1 MSARSRSE
9 RGSLADVSRRAGVS
23 TATAS
28 RVLNGSP
35 HPVSAATRERVMQ
48 AAQDLSYSPSALARA
63 LVTRR
68 TRIIGVIV
76 GDVVD
81 PYFAEITRGVED
93 CAGRAGYLTIVCN
106 ADRRPEVEREYLNLL
121 RDYNAEGAVF
131 AGSGLVVDD
140 EELSATVEQA
150 RRQGMHVVALAPR
163 AFEGS
168 SVTVDNRA
176 AARDLTEYLVSLG
189 HRTIAFVA
197 GPAGLLSARERLAGF
212 DEALAGHSLEPGS
225 LCEGDFS
232 YASGHA
238 AALELLARNR
248 LPDAVIGANDET
260 AIGVLTGLRGAGVDV
275 PGTLSVAGIGDTR
288 PASFLELT
296 TVSIPTFELGASA
309 ARRIIAGRESD
320 DESHVVIPHRLVP
333 RATSARRASAG

>member
-1 MSARSRSE
+1 MDASSE

-28 RVLNGSP
+28 RVLNGSA

-48 AAQDLSYSPSALARA
+48 AAHDLSYSPSALARA

-76 GDVVD
+76 GDVAD

-93 CAGRAGYLTIVCN
+93 VAGRAGYLTIVCN
-106 ADRRPEVEREYLNLL
+106 ADRRPAVEREYLNLL

-131 AGSGLVVDD
+131 AGSGLVDGD
-140 EELSATVEQA
+140 EELDASVEQA

-163 AFEGS
+163 AFGGS
-168 SVTVDNRA
+168 SVSVDNRA
-176 AARDLTEYLVSLG
+176 AAYDLVDYLVSLG
-189 HRTIAFVA
+189 HRRIGFVS
-197 GPAGLLSARERLAGF
+197 GPPDLISARERLGGF
-212 DEALAGHSLEPGS
+212 HAALAGHSLEPGP
-225 LCEGDFS
+225 LCKGDFS

-238 AALELLARNR
+238 AALRLLADRR
-248 LPDAVIGANDET
+248 LPDAVVAANDEA
-260 AIGVLTGLRGAGVDV
+260 AIGVLMGLRSAGVDV

-288 PASFLELT
+288 PARFLELT
-296 TVSIPTFELGASA
+296 TVSVPTFELGASA
-309 ARRIIAGRESD
+309 ARRIVSGSSADSEGD
-320 DESHVVIPHRLVP
+320 AVIPHRLVP
-333 RATSARRASAG
+333 RGTSARRPA

>member
-1 MSARSRSE
+1 VDARSR

-28 RVLNGSP
+28 RVLNGST
-35 HPVSAATRERVMQ
+35 HPVSATTRERVLE
-48 AAQDLSYSPSALARA
+48 AAQELAYSPSALARA

-93 CAGRAGYLTIVCN
+93 VAGRAGYLTIVCN
-106 ADRRPEVEREYLNLL
+106 ADRRPAVEREYLNLL

-131 AGSGLVVDD
+131 AGSGLVDDD
-140 EELSATVEQA
+140 EALSASVDQA

-176 AARDLTEYLVSLG
+176 VAHDLVGYLVSLG
-189 HRTIAFVA
+189 LRTIAFVA
-197 GPAGLLSARERLAGF
+197 GPPDLVSARERLAGF
-212 DEALAGHSLEPGS
+212 HGALADRGLEPGA
-225 LCEGDFS
+225 LYEGDFS
-232 YASGHA
+232 YAAGHA
-238 AALELLARNR
+238 AALRLLAEPQ
-248 LPDAVIGANDET
+248 LPDAVVCANDET
-260 AIGVLTGLRGAGVDV
+260 AIGVLMGLRGAGVDV
-275 PGTLSVAGIGDTR
+275 PRTVSVAGIGDTR
-288 PASFLELT
+288 PARFLELT
-296 TVSIPTFELGASA
+296 TVSVPTYELGASA
-309 ARRIIAGRESD
+309 ARRIIGGGT
-320 DESHVVIPHRLVP
+320 DESEAHVVMPHRLVP
-333 RATSARRASAG
+333 RATSARRPRR

>member
-1 MSARSRSE
+1 MSTGSR

-35 HPVSAATRERVMQ
+35 HPVSAATRERVME
-48 AAQDLSYSPSALARA
+48 AAHDLSYSPSALARA

-93 CAGRAGYLTIVCN
+93 VAGRAGYLTIVCN

-121 RDYNAEGAVF
+121 RDYNADGAVF
-131 AGSGLVVDD
+131 AGSGRVADG
-140 EELSATVEQA
+140 EELSMTVEQA
-150 RRQGMHVVALAPR
+150 RSQGMHVVALAPR
-163 AFEGS
+163 AFEGA
-168 SVTVDNRA
+168 SVTVDSRA
-176 AARDLTEYLVSLG
+176 AAYDLVDHLVSLG
-189 HRTIAFVA
+189 HRAIGFVA
-197 GPAGLLSARERLAGF
+197 GPADLLSARHRLEGF
-212 DEALAGHSLEPGS
+212 HAALADHDLQPAGVCP
-225 LCEGDFS
+225 GDFS

-238 AALELLARNR
+238 AALRFLAERA
-248 LPDAVIGANDET
+248 LPDAVVGANDET
-260 AIGVLTGLRGAGVDV
+260 AIGVLMGLRGAGVDV

-288 PASFLELT
+288 PARFLELT
-296 TVSIPTFELGASA
+296 TVSVPTFELGASA
-309 ARRIIAGRESD
+309 ARRIIAGD
-320 DESHVVIPHRLVP
+320 GADGDAHVVIPHRLRP
-333 RATSARRASAG
+333 RATSTRRSLS

>member
-1 MSARSRSE
+1 MSARTRSG

-35 HPVSAATRERVMQ
+35 HPVSAATRDRVIQ
-48 AAQDLSYSPSALARA
+48 AAHDLSYSPSALARA

-131 AGSGLVVDD
+131 AGSGLVDDD
-140 EELSATVEQA
+140 EELNATVEQA
-150 RRQGMHVVALAPR
+150 RRGGMHVVALAPR
-163 AFEGS
+163 GFEGS
-168 SVTVDNRA
+168 CVMVDNRA
-176 AARDLTEYLVSLG
+176 AARDSPTTWSRSAIARSASSPGRQGCARHASDSRASRTPWRAIRSNLV
-189 HRTIAFVA
+189 RCAK
-197 GPAGLLSARERLAGF
+197 
-212 DEALAGHSLEPGS
+212 
-225 LCEGDFS
+225 
-232 YASGHA
+232 
-238 AALELLARNR
+238 
-248 LPDAVIGANDET
+248 
-260 AIGVLTGLRGAGVDV
+260 
-275 PGTLSVAGIGDTR
+275 
-288 PASFLELT
+288 
-296 TVSIPTFELGASA
+296 
-309 ARRIIAGRESD
+309 
-320 DESHVVIPHRLVP
+320 
-333 RATSARRASAG
+333 ATSATRQVMPPRSTCWPGIACRTP

>member
-48 AAQDLSYSPSALARA
+48 AAHDLSYSPSALARA

-106 ADRRPEVEREYLNLL
+106 ADRRPAVEREYLNLL
-121 RDYNAEGAVF
+121 CDYNAEGAVF
-131 AGSGLVVDD
+131 AGSGLVDGD
-140 EELSATVEQA
+140 EELSAMVERA

-168 SVTVDNRA
+168 SITVDNRA
-176 AARDLTEYLVSLG
+176 AARDLTDHLVSLG

-212 DEALAGHSLEPGS
+212 EEALAGHSLEPDL

-238 AALELLARNR
+238 AALELLARDR
-248 LPDAVIGANDET
+248 LPDAAIGANDET
-260 AIGVLTGLRGAGVDV
+260 AIGVLTGLRSAGVDV

-296 TVSIPTFELGASA
+296 TVSVPTFELGARA
-309 ARRIIAGRESD
+309 ARRIIAGRD
-320 DESHVVIPHRLVP
+320 AHDESRVVVGHRLVS